1 MERWIVFAFISMTFA
16 GLTSIRAKYCLQN
29 IKILTRDLGRGIRT
43 TTIFVLITTFV
54 LIIRKTEDLG
64 LLTSR

>member
-54 LIIRKTEDLG
+54 LTIRKTEDLG